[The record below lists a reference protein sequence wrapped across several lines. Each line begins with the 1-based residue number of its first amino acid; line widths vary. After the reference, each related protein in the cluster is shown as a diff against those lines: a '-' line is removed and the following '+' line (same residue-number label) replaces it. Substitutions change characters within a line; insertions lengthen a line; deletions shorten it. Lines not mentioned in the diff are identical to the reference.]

1 LAWLMLMLIVSA
13 LTGEGEYLIKPGDTL
28 NIKILYKEDLSGSV
42 KVSAGGYIVLPYPI
56 GALKVEGLS
65 ADKVASMIAD
75 RLKEFV
81 VNPSV
86 FVSVTPAETF
96 RVHVLGEVN
105 SPSFLDVPEGTRL
118 QEAITLAGGFTP
130 EADLRHIKLT
140 REDEGKMEFDFTTFI
155 EKSDLT
161 CNPLLKPGD
170 TIIVPRMSEE
180 EILKQQVVVIGAVSS
195 PGVLRT
201 TKAGRLTEIL
211 TKAGGVSPE
220 ADLENLTIIRKI
232 SKGEYSWIKVNLTEF
247 LEGSKPDANPLILP
261 GDLIFV
267 PMKEIE
273 KPIRVNVVGQVK
285 NPASYPVSQGGRVFD
300 AIYMAGGF
308 SEDADITRV
317 TIIQA
322 NPDRGIERANISLY
336 LMTGDPKYN
345 PKLEDGD
352 TVFVPMAEGA
362 KKIPPVQTAFYKSIR
377 ISIIGEVNLP
387 GVYQISSNSSL
398 LDVLKLAGG
407 PTKDADL
414 KRIMLIRE
422 KAEPQEKVDMEKVLT
437 EGKFELM
444 PQLQNNDTIFVPK
457 IKEKPN
463 IWRIAVSFAADIS
476 TILTLYLLILKAK

>member
-1 LAWLMLMLIVSA
+1 
-13 LTGEGEYLIKPGDTL
+13 
-28 NIKILYKEDLSGSV
+28 
-42 KVSAGGYIVLPYPI
+42 
-56 GALKVEGLS
+56 
-65 ADKVASMIAD
+65 
-75 RLKEFV
+75 
-81 VNPSV
+81 
-86 FVSVTPAETF
+86 
-96 RVHVLGEVN
+96 
-105 SPSFLDVPEGTRL
+105 
-118 QEAITLAGGFTP
+118 
-130 EADLRHIKLT
+130 
-140 REDEGKMEFDFTTFI
+140 
-155 EKSDLT
+155 
-161 CNPLLKPGD
+161 
-170 TIIVPRMSEE
+170 MSEE